1 MNNSVFTGKS
11 PEEVLKTVFGY
22 DSFRLLQKD
31 IITNVLAGNDT
42 LAIMPTGGGKSLC
55 YQIPALIFDG
65 LTVVVSP
72 LISLMQ
78 DQVATLNAAG
88 INAVFLNSSVQWET
102 YKESMHSIR
111 TGETK
116 IVYLSPEGLAT
127 PRINDL
133 LHSPSVNVKC
143 ITIDEAHCVSEW
155 GHDFRPDYMEIA
167 AIRRQFK
174 DAVFLALTATATSQ
188 VRKDIIKNLG
198 LNNPKV
204 LLSSFDRPNIY
215 LSVNPKK
222 NAINQIVECIKR
234 HKDESG
240 IIYCYSKKDVDDL
253 TEELND
259 LGYSALNYHA
269 GLTNDVRADHQTKFI
284 RDQVQIM
291 VATLAFGMGIDKPNV
306 RFVIHHTM
314 PKSIEQY
321 YQEIG
326 RAGRDGLPSEAMLL
340 YSKGDVFKLRFLFDD
355 SADKDRAELLLKGMI
370 NYVSGQCCRRQA
382 LLQYFGEEYVPKE
395 HAENCCDVCDEGPV
409 PMADLTIPV
418 QKLMS
423 CIIRTGSKFGSA
435 YVIDVLLG
443 SRQKKILERGHDELS
458 TYGIGSELTREQ
470 WFDLVDLLI
479 LRDFLMKVGDYG
491 ILTITASGLEILRKR
506 EKVLL
511 PFRAAHQNEMRNV
524 DLTARSPFSP
534 KNHTAAGSTGGLM
547 FPKPEKKSKSETKP
561 AFVLHKKTADFS
573 DDEKGKEI
581 AEELKKWRK
590 RMAQE
595 QDVPPY
601 IIFGD
606 RTLNEIAQKKP
617 ETQADLLA
625 CSGIGES
632 KAEKY
637 GEAILKICKG

>member
-1 MNNSVFTGKS
+1 MT
-11 PEEVLKTVFGY
+11 
-22 DSFRLLQKD
+22 D
-31 IITNVLAGNDT
+31 
-42 LAIMPTGGGKSLC
+42 
-55 YQIPALIFDG
+55 
-65 LTVVVSP
+65 
-72 LISLMQ
+72 
-78 DQVATLNAAG
+78 
-88 INAVFLNSSVQWET
+88 
-102 YKESMHSIR
+102 
-111 TGETK
+111 
-116 IVYLSPEGLAT
+116 
-127 PRINDL
+127 
-133 LHSPSVNVKC
+133 
-143 ITIDEAHCVSEW
+143 
-155 GHDFRPDYMEIA
+155 
-167 AIRRQFK
+167 
-174 DAVFLALTATATSQ
+174 
-188 VRKDIIKNLG
+188 
-198 LNNPKV
+198 
-204 LLSSFDRPNIY
+204 
-215 LSVNPKK
+215 
-222 NAINQIVECIKR
+222 
-234 HKDESG
+234 
-240 IIYCYSKKDVDDL
+240 
-253 TEELND
+253 ELND

-269 GLTNDVRADHQTKFI
+269 GLTNAVRADHQTKFI

-340 YSKGDVFKLRFLFDD
+340 YSKGDAFKLRYLFDD

-382 LLQYFGEEYVPKE
+382 LLQYFGEDFVPVE
-395 HAENCCDVCDEGPV
+395 GAENCCDVCDEGPV

-443 SRQKKILERGHDELS
+443 AKQKKIFERKHDELS
-458 TYGIGSELTREQ
+458 TYGIGTELTRDQ
-470 WFDLVDLLI
+470 WFELIDLLI

-491 ILTITASGLEILRKR
+491 ILVITQNGLEILRKR

-511 PFRAAHQNEMRNV
+511 PFRAAQQIQMQNV
-524 DLTARSPFSP
+524 DLSAKSPFAP
-534 KNHTAAGSTGGLM
+534 KSHTAAGSTGGLM
-547 FPKPEKKSKSETKP
+547 FPKPEKKSKSAEKP
-561 AFVLHKKTADFS
+561 AFVLHKKTVDFS
-573 DDEKGKEI
+573 DDEKGQKI

-590 RMAQE
+590 KTAQE

-606 RTLNEIAQKKP
+606 KTLNDIAQKKP
-617 ETQADLLA
+617 ETMGQLLC

-637 GEAILKICKG
+637 GDAILEICNG